1 MEDKKYLELK
11 LDGKVVKYEILYT
24 LKFENNDKTYLVYT
38 DNTYDKDNDLNV
50 YAGEYD
56 KNADIVLKDIEDDEI
71 FDTILD
77 IVDSVEET
85 RNQNA

>member
-11 LDGKVVKYEILYT
+11 LDGKIVKYEILYT

-71 FDTILD
+71 FNTILD

-85 RNQNA
+85 RDQNA

>member
-11 LDGKVVKYEILYT
+11 LDGKIVKYEILYT
-24 LKFENNDKTYLVYT
+24 LKFENNDKTYIVYT

-85 RNQNA
+85 RDQNA

>member
-56 KNADIVLKDIEDDEI
+56 KNADVVLKDIEDDEI
-71 FDTILD
+71 FNTILD

-85 RNQNA
+85 RDQNA

>member
-24 LKFENNDKTYLVYT
+24 LKFENNDKTYIVYT

-56 KNADIVLKDIEDDEI
+56 KNADVVLKDIEDDEI
-71 FDTILD
+71 FNTILD

-85 RNQNA
+85 RDQNA

>member
-11 LDGKVVKYEILYT
+11 LDGKIVKYEILYT
-24 LKFENNDKTYLVYT
+24 LKFENNDKTYIVYT

-56 KNADIVLKDIEDDEI
+56 KNADVVLKDIEDDEI
-71 FDTILD
+71 FNTILD

-85 RNQNA
+85 RDQNA

>member
-11 LDGKVVKYEILYT
+11 LDGKIVKYEILYT

>member
-85 RNQNA
+85 RDQNA

>member
-24 LKFENNDKTYLVYT
+24 LKFENNDKTYIVYT

-56 KNADIVLKDIEDDEI
+56 KNADKVLKDIEDDEI
-71 FDTILD
+71 FNTILD

-85 RNQNA
+85 RDQNA

>member
-11 LDGKVVKYEILYT
+11 LDGKIVKYEILYT

-85 RNQNA
+85 RDQNA

>member
-11 LDGKVVKYEILYT
+11 LDGKIVKYEILYT

-56 KNADIVLKDIEDDEI
+56 KNADVVLKDIEDDEI
-71 FDTILD
+71 FNTILD

-85 RNQNA
+85 RDQNA

>member
-1 MEDKKYLELK
+1 MEDKKYLKLK
-11 LDGKVVKYEILYT
+11 LDGKIVKYEILYT
-24 LKFENNDKTYLVYT
+24 LKFENNDKTYIVYT

-85 RNQNA
+85 RDQNA